1 MAAPNRG
8 PDPGLLT
15 ELDLMP
21 ANGPQ
26 TVLAVEKLVGNAPHP
41 INLAGT
47 YTNSF
52 AIAANKLE
60 GYTK

>member
-1 MAAPNRG
+1 MK
-8 PDPGLLT
+8 
-15 ELDLMP
+15 P

-26 TVLAVEKLVGNAPHP
+26 TVLAVEKLVGNVPHP